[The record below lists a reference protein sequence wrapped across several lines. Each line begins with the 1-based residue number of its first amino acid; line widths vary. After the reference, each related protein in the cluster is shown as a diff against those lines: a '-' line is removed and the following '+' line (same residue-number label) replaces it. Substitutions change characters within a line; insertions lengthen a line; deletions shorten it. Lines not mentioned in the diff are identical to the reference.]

1 MADLDKSWLEASP
14 AAHIPRAPVAD
25 IPHIPGGIHKEGKLD
40 SGLGMSP
47 ETAKRNM
54 LARRNFLH
62 GTRLGEH
69 SRQSTSRATKLI
81 LERISSMIRGTSGRL
96 IVLNPSN
103 RDEDLSE
110 RWITSPAAYREFTS
124 GIQDLEKKWN
134 ALFQLRGIDKVA
146 RALEQLFGEEIAKR
160 VVEKQTKDIQ
170 AAREQNQLVMK
181 KGYGIVSGVATG
193 AAISIPRNTF
203 YGETK

>member
-1 MADLDKSWLEASP
+1 M
-14 AAHIPRAPVAD
+14 
-25 IPHIPGGIHKEGKLD
+25 
-40 SGLGMSP
+40 
-47 ETAKRNM
+47 
-54 LARRNFLH
+54 
-62 GTRLGEH
+62 
-69 SRQSTSRATKLI
+69 
-81 LERISSMIRGTSGRL
+81 
-96 IVLNPSN
+96 
-103 RDEDLSE
+103 
-110 RWITSPAAYREFTS
+110 
-124 GIQDLEKKWN
+124 
-134 ALFQLRGIDKVA
+134 FQLRGIDKVA